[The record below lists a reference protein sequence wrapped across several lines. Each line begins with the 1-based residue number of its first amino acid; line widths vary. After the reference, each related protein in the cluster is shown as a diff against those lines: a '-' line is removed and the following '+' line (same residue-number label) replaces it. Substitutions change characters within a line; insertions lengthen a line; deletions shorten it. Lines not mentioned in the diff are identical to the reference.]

1 MFHAAWGLNPRHA
14 GRADMEPRV
23 FSWHKHGLGNI
34 MLLFAGRSLAC
45 IVVIAFE
52 NENVEFSICQKSH
65 VINAG
70 PLKHQRSPDWNRAN
84 DPFFLGKKV
93 VPTYSFFG

>member
-1 MFHAAWGLNPRHA
+1 
-14 GRADMEPRV
+14 
-23 FSWHKHGLGNI
+23 

-70 PLKHQRSPDWNRAN
+70 PLKHERSPDWNRAN